1 MGENKPVAGAVTA
14 ETDTVVV
21 TVDENG
27 YIDVYGPYSYWAAW
41 DLKGQIE
48 VEFDG
53 SIELRRLG
61 LDYTSPDE

>member
-1 MGENKPVAGAVTA
+1 MGANNPVAGAVTT
-14 ETDTVVV
+14 ETDTVIV

-61 LDYTSPDE
+61 VNYSSEE